1 MRRAQA
7 SITVV
12 EAGLGVLLL
21 LTMILTFALGAPDA
35 GGAKTQA
42 QLDTYA
48 ADGATLLSNEPPRHG
63 DQTRLAEVAG
73 SAAALDRERGAL
85 RQRVERV
92 LPPNL
97 LFQLDTP
104 QGTVGY
110 RKPDAVRTGS
120 ATILTRNGAVTLR
133 VWYA

>member
-1 MRRAQA
+1 MRRGQA

-12 EAGLGVLLL
+12 EAGLGVFLL
-21 LTMILTFALGAPDA
+21 LTMTFAFALGVPDA
-35 GGAKTQA
+35 GAAKAQA

-63 DQTRLAEVAG
+63 DQTRLAEVAD
-73 SAAALDRERGAL
+73 SQAAFERERAAL
-85 RQRVERV
+85 RQRVDRI
-92 LPPNL
+92 LPANL
-97 LFQLDTP
+97 LFQLETP

-110 RKPDAVRTGS
+110 QKPDRVRTGS